1 VLEAPLDRF
10 DRAVAGPGVVE
21 ERENVGRALFQG
33 AAEASDLDERCRDAA
48 GDRVDYGLHQLPR

>member
-1 VLEAPLDRF
+1 LIASVGPLL
-10 DRAVAGPGVVE
+10 VPGWSKNA
-21 ERENVGRALFQG
+21 RTSAAALFQG